1 MEKNSLMG
9 PSWGSHPE
17 FSHFGS
23 DLDLYLETL
32 HTTSNKGCEMTDRVR
47 EGPTGH
53 YLTDNS
59 NINIV
64 NAQNSRVI
72 IAAVHAIGMK
82 VLKK

>member
-1 MEKNSLMG
+1 MG
-9 PSWGSHPE
+9 PCWGSHLG

-23 DLDLYLETL
+23 HLDLYLETL
-32 HTTSNKGCEMTDRVR
+32 QTTSNKGCEITERVR
-47 EGPTGH
+47 EGPIGH
-53 YLTDNS
+53 YFTDNS

-64 NAQNSRVI
+64 NAQNSRLI

>member
-1 MEKNSLMG
+1 
-9 PSWGSHPE
+9 
-17 FSHFGS
+17 
-23 DLDLYLETL
+23 
-32 HTTSNKGCEMTDRVR
+32 MTDRVR

-72 IAAVHAIGMK
+72 IAVVHAIGVK